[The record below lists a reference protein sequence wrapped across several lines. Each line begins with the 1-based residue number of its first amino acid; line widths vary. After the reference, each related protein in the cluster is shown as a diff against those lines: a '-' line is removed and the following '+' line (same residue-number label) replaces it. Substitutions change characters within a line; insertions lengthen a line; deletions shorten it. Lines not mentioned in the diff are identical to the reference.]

1 MGFDAHVVAYNETQQ
16 RRPKKKGKNKDKA
29 PKGPKV
35 AERNN
40 WSEVTAKEV
49 RTALVPV
56 LKDSAWPKYLASFSS
71 FQGYHDCVR
80 RIHLANEPWED
91 VSEDRQQLVLK
102 AIRCVTSQGLDAWEL
117 VLKIRLVAKLTS
129 ARVEEM
135 VVKQSELERGAFI
148 TEVKEFFGGLDMSRY
163 FTKANLSYLADV
175 KDEAFTVS
183 LVVCLLWFSVVFC
196 FCLFGDEIIR
206 CHRHP
211 PPISSSLF

>member
-1 MGFDAHVVAYNETQQ
+1 MGYDAHVTAYKEIQQ
-16 RRPKKKGKNKDKA
+16 RRSKNKGKKDRKS
-29 PKGPKV
+29 KGPKV
-35 AERNN
+35 TERNN
-40 WSEVTAKEV
+40 WSEVTSKEV

-80 RIHLANEPWED
+80 RIHLANEPWEN
-91 VSEDRQQLVLK
+91 VSEERQQLVLR

-135 VVKQSELERGAFI
+135 VVKQSEQERGAFI

-163 FTKANLSYLADV
+163 FTKANLNYLADV
-175 KDEAFTVS
+175 KDDTFTVS

-196 FCLFGDEIIR
+196 FCLF
-206 CHRHP
+206 
-211 PPISSSLF
+211 

>member
-1 MGFDAHVVAYNETQQ
+1 MGYDAHVTAYKEIQH
-16 RRPKKKGKNKDKA
+16 RRSKSKGGKKDKKGS
-29 PKGPKV
+29 KGPKV
-35 AERNN
+35 TERNN
-40 WSEVTAKEV
+40 WSEVTSKEV

-80 RIHLANEPWED
+80 RIHLANEPWEN
-91 VSEDRQQLVLK
+91 VSEERQQLVLR

-135 VVKQSELERGAFI
+135 VAKQSELEQGAFI
-148 TEVKEFFGGLDMSRY
+148 TEVKEFFSVLDMSRY
-163 FTKANLSYLADV
+163 FTKANLNYLADV
-175 KDEAFTVS
+175 KDDTFTVS

-196 FCLFGDEIIR
+196 FCLF
-206 CHRHP
+206 
-211 PPISSSLF
+211 